1 LKGEKKITIC
11 APFLGE
17 ISRLGNERKAS
28 VTHTKDFF
36 GKKKWLKVIL
46 RTAFLSL

>member
-1 LKGEKKITIC
+1 
-11 APFLGE
+11 LGE

-46 RTAFLSL
+46 RTKILKSKDLDNSFPNVAKR

>member
-1 LKGEKKITIC
+1 
-11 APFLGE
+11 LGE

-36 GKKKWLKVIL
+36 WEKKIAQSDFEDKNSEIK
-46 RTAFLSL
+46 RFRQ